1 MSYQV
6 CGVLC
11 KEVAVKVPIAEF
23 VVVRSLEAAH
33 SCTLLVSTPDPSH
46 CCRHWMLL
54 DAFMLH
60 VYVRHRLAINKTW
73 NNTRGRMWACVR
85 ARGGRWAWALVGNVQ
100 VTRGQQR
107 NSFA

>member
-1 MSYQV
+1 
-6 CGVLC
+6 
-11 KEVAVKVPIAEF
+11 
-23 VVVRSLEAAH
+23 
-33 SCTLLVSTPDPSH
+33 
-46 CCRHWMLL
+46 
-54 DAFMLH
+54 MLH